1 VSTVFERTTCSLDAV
16 TATLTPLRETTDV
29 IHAAGGIV
37 ARRGETGEPLV
48 AVVWR
53 AARGD
58 WTFPKGKLDLSETYE
73 QAALR
78 EVTEETGLTCQVV
91 RFIGTT
97 QYQHR
102 KGRAKVVAYFLMA
115 PGAGEFEPNDE
126 VDELRWCSVREA
138 ERLLTW
144 DRDRDLLERASSLPE
159 LRDES

>member
-1 VSTVFERTTCSLDAV
+1 VATDFGQTTCSLDDV
-16 TATLTPLRETTDV
+16 SGTLTPLRETTDV

-37 ARRGETGEPLV
+37 ARRGDGGEPLV

-58 WTFPKGKLDLSETYE
+58 WTFPKGKLNLSETYE

-78 EVTEETGLTCQVV
+78 EVAEETGLTCQVV

-102 KGRAKVVAYFLMA
+102 KGRAKVVAYFLMV
-115 PGAGEFEPNDE
+115 PSDGEFTPNDE
-126 VDELRWCSVREA
+126 VDELRWCSVRDA

>member
-1 VSTVFERTTCSLDAV
+1 MSTDFGQTTCSLDDV
-16 TATLTPLRETTDV
+16 SGTLTPLRETTDV

-37 ARRGETGEPLV
+37 ARRGDGGEPLV

-58 WTFPKGKLDLSETYE
+58 WTFPKGKLNLSETYE

-78 EVTEETGLTCQVV
+78 EVAEETGLTCQVV

-102 KGRAKVVAYFLMA
+102 KGRAKVVAYFLMV
-115 PGAGEFEPNDE
+115 PSDGEFTPNDE
-126 VDELRWCSVREA
+126 VDELRWCSVRDA

>member
-1 VSTVFERTTCSLDAV
+1 VTDTLAPQLERA
-16 TATLTPLRETTDV
+16 DV

-37 ARRGETGEPLV
+37 ARRDEHGEPQV

-53 AARGD
+53 SARGD
-58 WTFPKGKLDLSETYE
+58 WTFPKGKLDLTETYE

-78 EVTEETGLTCQVV
+78 EVVEETGLSCKVV

-102 KGRAKVVAYFLMA
+102 KGRPKVVAYFLMV
-115 PGAGEFEPNDE
+115 PGTGAFTPNDE

-159 LRDES
+159 LRDDA

>member
-1 VSTVFERTTCSLDAV
+1 M
-16 TATLTPLRETTDV
+16 TATLAPLLETTDV

-37 ARRGETGEPLV
+37 ARRGEHGDPLV

-53 AARGD
+53 SARGD
-58 WTFPKGKLDLSETYE
+58 WTFPKGKLDLPETYE

-78 EVTEETGLTCQVV
+78 EVEEETGMTCRVV
-91 RFIGTT
+91 RYIGTT

-102 KGRAKVVAYFLMA
+102 KGRPKVVAYFLMV
-115 PGAGEFEPNDE
+115 PGNGEFTPNEE
-126 VDELRWCSVREA
+126 VDELRWCTVRDA

-159 LRDES
+159 LRDQD